1 MTKRINLNED
11 ELRAKRVFSK
21 INYASKSAYNYKR
34 KKQNSKENSPKKYNP
49 I

>member
-11 ELRAKRVFSK
+11 ELRAKRVYTKLEVKKNMRISK
-21 INYASKSAYNYKR
+21 LEELAIAYKDN
-34 KKQNSKENSPKKYNP
+34 QVE